1 MENGVLDQVAT
12 GKTLQRARGAV
23 ELRLDGGGLRR
34 MYQSGS
40 AKVILPK
47 VQSAVPE
54 AVLINTAGGMTAGD
68 RFSYGLS
75 VSGDGGLTATTQ
87 AAERVYRGNEGAAR
101 LEVNL
106 TVSGGSR
113 LHWLPQETI
122 LFNGSRMHRRL
133 EARLDGDSELLII
146 EPVIFGRTAMGERL
160 TSGYF
165 SDMWRVYRGEKLIH
179 AEATRLDGDL
189 TDMMQRKATA
199 GGAVAMA
206 TVLFVAPDAEARLE
220 QARSLLDASAGVT
233 AGASAWGGK
242 LVLRFLASD
251 AAAMRRDLMR
261 FLTRFRNTDLPRV
274 WQM

>member
-1 MENGVLDQVAT
+1 MDQVTT
-12 GKTLQRARGAV
+12 GKELQRARGAV
-23 ELRLDGGGLRR
+23 DLRLDGGGLQR

-47 VQSAVPE
+47 VQSRVPE

-68 RFSYGLS
+68 RFSYALS
-75 VSGDGGLTATTQ
+75 VSGGGGLTATTQ
-87 AAERVYRGNEGAAR
+87 AAERVYRGVQGAAE
-101 LEVNL
+101 LDVEL
-106 TVSGGSR
+106 TVADGAR

-122 LFNGSRMHRRL
+122 LFDNSRMRRRL
-133 EARLDGDSELLII
+133 TARLGADGELLIA
-146 EPVIFGRTAMGERL
+146 EPVIFGRTAMGESL
-160 TSGYF
+160 TAGHF
-165 SDMWRVYRGEKLIH
+165 TDMWRVYQGGRLVH

-189 TDMMQRKATA
+189 TDMMRRRATA

-206 TVLFVAPDAEARLE
+206 TVLYVAPDAEARLE
-220 QARSLLDASAGVT
+220 QARGLLAVSGGVT
-233 AGASAWGGK
+233 AAASAWGGK

-261 FLTRFRNTDLPRV
+261 FLTGFRNTDLPRV

>member
-1 MENGVLDQVAT
+1 MDQVTT
-12 GKTLQRARGAV
+12 GGKLQRARGAID
-23 ELRLDGGGLRR
+23 LCLDGGGLQR

-47 VQSAVPE
+47 VQSRVPE

-68 RFSYGLS
+68 RFSYGLT
-75 VSGDGGLTATTQ
+75 VGNGARMTATTQ
-87 AAERVYRGNEGAAR
+87 AAERVYRGAEGAAE
-101 LEVNL
+101 LDVEL
-106 TVSGGSR
+106 TVGDGAR

-122 LFNGSRMHRRL
+122 LFDNSRMRRRL
-133 EARLDGDSELLII
+133 TARIGADSELLIV

-160 TSGYF
+160 TAGHF
-165 SDMWRVYRGEKLIH
+165 TDTWRVYQGDRLVH

-206 TVLFVAPDAEARLE
+206 TILYVAQDAEARLE
-220 QARSLLDASAGVT
+220 QARGLLEAREGV
-233 AGASAWGGK
+233 AAAASAWGGK
-242 LVLRFLASD
+242 LVLRFLADD

-261 FLTRFRNTDLPRV
+261 FLTRFRMTDLPRV

>member
-1 MENGVLDQVAT
+1 MLDQVTT

-23 ELRLDGGGLRR
+23 DLSLDGSGLQR
-34 MYQSGS
+34 MFQSGS

-68 RFSYGLS
+68 RFSYGMS

-101 LEVNL
+101 LEVKL
-106 TVSGGSR
+106 KVGEGAR

-122 LFNGSRMHRRL
+122 LFDNARMERRL
-133 EARLDGDSELLII
+133 TARMAADAELLIV
-146 EPVIFGRTAMGERL
+146 EPVVFGRTAMGERL
-160 TSGYF
+160 TSGHF
-165 SDMWRVYRGEKLIH
+165 SDMWWVYRGEKLIH

-233 AGASAWGGK
+233 AAASAWGGK
-242 LVLRFLASD
+242 LVLRFLAGD

>member
-1 MENGVLDQVAT
+1 MLDQVTT

-23 ELRLDGGGLRR
+23 DLSLDGTGLQR

-75 VSGDGGLTATTQ
+75 VSCDAGLTATTQ
-87 AAERVYRGNEGAAR
+87 AAERVYRGTEGAAR
-101 LEVNL
+101 LEVTL
-106 TVSGGSR
+106 TVGAGAK

-122 LFNGSRMHRRL
+122 LFDHARMERRL
-133 EARLDGDSELLII
+133 TARMAAGAELLIV
-146 EPVIFGRTAMGERL
+146 EPVVFGRTAMGERL
-160 TSGYF
+160 TSGHF
-165 SDMWRVYRGEKLIH
+165 TDMWRVYQDEKLIH

-189 TDMMQRKATA
+189 TDMRQRRATA
-199 GGAVAMA
+199 GGALAMA
-206 TVLFVAPDAEARLE
+206 TVLYVAPDAEARLE
-220 QARSLLDASAGVT
+220 QARSLLSDSAGVT
-233 AGASAWGGK
+233 AAASAWGGK
-242 LVLRFLASD
+242 MVLRFLAGD

-261 FLTRFRNTDLPRV
+261 FLTLFRNTDLPRV

>member
-233 AGASAWGGK
+233 AAASAWGGK
-242 LVLRFLASD
+242 LVLRFLTSD

>member
-1 MENGVLDQVAT
+1 LDQVAT

-233 AGASAWGGK
+233 AAASAWGGK
-242 LVLRFLASD
+242 LVLRFLTSD